1 MGGAPS
7 RHDRHPAAA
16 RRRQRQERL
25 PPTLPLLT
33 PHLSDEL
40 FAEPPVALPA
50 MPLCEQ
56 VVEDYVATG
65 LSLKAH
71 PVRFFRD
78 RLAALGAIRN
88 AALRGE
94 RLLTAETQPSPSP
107 DSFWCGSGR
116 APRRASCS

>member
-1 MGGAPS
+1 MS
-7 RHDRHPAAA
+7 RQDLA
-16 RRRQRQERL
+16 
-25 PPTLPLLT
+25 LPLLT

-40 FAEPPVALPA
+40 FPEEAVALPA
-50 MPLCEQ
+50 MPLCEH

-78 RLAALGAIRN
+78 RLTALGAIRN
-88 AALRGE
+88 AELRGDAICSGGL
-94 RLLTAETQPSPSP
+94 RRSPSP
-107 DSFWCGSGR
+107 ASCWCGSGR